1 MNDER
6 DLKRRREESN
16 EPQKKTTSDYVKLN
30 IGGTIF
36 ATTIKT
42 LTSQGNNFFSE
53 MFDEMDPGADGSYFI
68 DRDANDFSIILSK
81 LRGYDIQESIKEM
94 NAKRRRQ
101 LIEDINYYSM
111 KDVFSDCF
119 DEDGI
124 LNNAFTFTSAKP
136 ITLLTT
142 LKDGR
147 LASLNSD
154 GELEIWDAASYVR
167 VKKID
172 TYRTYARAIAPLND
186 VRFVIVAFDEVICF
200 YNITDER
207 IAHTL
212 KCDLTIRE
220 LTTLKDDRM
229 VIGGADSTIEIRDV
243 ETGQCVKTLNGHRGC
258 ITAFTTLI
266 DGRLVSSSVDNTIK
280 IWDVASGDCVKT
292 ITCHTDTIT
301 ALTTLKDGRLVS
313 GGVDNTIM
321 IWDVASGDCVS
332 VLVDY
337 KDISISF
344 NKNNCFISA
353 LTTLNDGRLVSGG
366 ADNTIKIW
374 DVATNQ
380 CVETI
385 TCDAKGY
392 IKLTTLKDG
401 RLASICNTSIKIWNQ
416 L

>member
-111 KDVFSDCF
+111 NDIFSDCF
-119 DEDGI
+119 DENGI
-124 LNNAFTFTSAKP
+124 LNNAFICTSDRP
-136 ITLLTT
+136 IISLIT

-147 LASLNSD
+147 LVSLNSD
-154 GELEIWDAASYVR
+154 NIVEVWDIASCRRTRIPINY
-167 VKKID
+167 KI
-172 TYRTYARAIAPLND
+172 ARAIAPLND
-186 VRFVIVAFDEVICF
+186 VRFVIVAFDNVFCVFNLLTGKMLNSLPHDLI
-200 YNITDER
+200 
-207 IAHTL
+207 IAAF
-212 KCDLTIRE
+212 
-220 LTTLKDDRM
+220 TTLKDGRL
-229 VIGGADSTIEIRDV
+229 VIGSENNTITIWDIATNQCV
-243 ETGQCVKTLNGHRGC
+243 ETSNGHTKC

-280 IWDVASGDCVKT
+280 IWDVASGNCVKT

-321 IWDVASGDCVS
+321 IWDVASGNCVS
-332 VLVDY
+332 VLVGY
-337 KDISISF
+337 KDIPISF
-344 NKNNCFISA
+344 NKNKYFISA
-353 LTTLNDGRLVSGG
+353 LTTLNDGRLVSSST
-366 ADNTIKIW
+366 DNTIKIW

-385 TCDAKGY
+385 TCDAKEE

-401 RLASICNTSIKIWNQ
+401 TLASICGN
-416 L
+416 